1 LLKKEQIEVV
11 AGIEESTPT
20 QTLDPIAQIQAEI
33 RQLKEDLK
41 RRRVPRVPV
50 SPAKA
55 EYQGEGGSSYPSA
68 ANQSAVPKP
77 SSIAAFLVRT
87 GLVPVFAER
96 VVSEMAE
103 LDPLNQP
110 LAAQIACVADALRRQ
125 WKGDTIRTEAGV
137 HVFVGVPGVGKS
149 TVLCKMVTQAS
160 LAEAQP
166 AAIYQLDTLVTNN
179 SPQPALFSE
188 ILGAHFERTLPSQF
202 EWSEQSVFI
211 DLPGIGLGD
220 TRGREALARTIQA
233 FGVPEIHLVLNAAYE
248 SAHLLEQ
255 VRFFSKL
262 EISDLVITHL
272 DEEQRWGKIWNLV
285 LGTNYSV
292 RFLSAGQNVPGE
304 FFPATA
310 DAVLNRQFGS
320 K

>member
-1 LLKKEQIEVV
+1 L
-11 AGIEESTPT
+11 
-20 QTLDPIAQIQAEI
+20 
-33 RQLKEDLK
+33 
-41 RRRVPRVPV
+41 
-50 SPAKA
+50 
-55 EYQGEGGSSYPSA
+55 
-68 ANQSAVPKP
+68 
-77 SSIAAFLVRT
+77 LVRT
-87 GLVPVFAER
+87 GLLPVFAER
-96 VVSEMAE
+96 VVAETSPLSPHTNSLHSEGRGDQSLATQIE
-103 LDPLNQP
+103 LISDT
-110 LAAQIACVADALRRQ
+110 LRRQ
-125 WKGDTIRTEAGV
+125 WKGDATRSQAGV
-137 HVFVGVPGVGKS
+137 HVFVGVPGAGKS
-149 TVLCKMVTQAS
+149 TVLCKMLAQAS

-166 AAIYQLDTLVTNN
+166 ASIYQLDTLVANN

-188 ILGAHFERTLPSQF
+188 ILGGHFERTLPSQF

-220 TRGREALARTIQA
+220 TRGLEALSRTIQT

-255 VRFFSKL
+255 ARFFSKL
-262 EISDLVITHL
+262 EISDLFITHL

-310 DAVLNRQFGS
+310 DAVLNRQFGA